1 MAPDDIILQARQA
14 YNAVG
19 DSFFS
24 AAELYNLIWQAEQIL
39 AIETKCIED
48 TLTTSTVASQHE
60 YEKPSTC
67 LSVKRVTYD
76 GTSLIPIGF
85 MEDDAVTGYSAAT
98 TQTGT
103 PTYYYEWET
112 SIFLRPIPN
121 EVKTLKI
128 WFHAKPQTVTAAT
141 TLEVPEEYHMM
152 IVDFL
157 LQHMFGK
164 DGKAAMAAYH
174 MGQWNIQVNRVRT
187 WEAKKRRGNQAA
199 AVKNLDAFSELSTI
213 V

>member
-1 MAPDDIILQARQA
+1 MAPDEIIEQARQA

-24 AAELYNLIWQAEQIL
+24 AAELYNMIWQAEQIL

-60 YEKPSTC
+60 YSKPSTC
-67 LSVKRVTYD
+67 MSVKRVTYN
-76 GTSLIPIGF
+76 GMNLIPIGF
-85 MEDDAVTGYSAAT
+85 MEDDAVTGFSAAT

-103 PTYYYEWET
+103 PVYYYEWET

-121 EVKTLKI
+121 EVQTLKL
-128 WFHAKPQTVTAAT
+128 WFYAKPQVVTAAT
-141 TLEVPEEYHMM
+141 TLEVAEEYHMM

-164 DGKAAMAAYH
+164 DGKTDMAAYH
-174 MGQWNIQVNRVRT
+174 MGQWNISVNRVRS
-187 WEAKKRRGNQAA
+187 WEAKRRRGNQAA
-199 AVKNLDAFSELSTI
+199 AVKNLDAFSELSLI